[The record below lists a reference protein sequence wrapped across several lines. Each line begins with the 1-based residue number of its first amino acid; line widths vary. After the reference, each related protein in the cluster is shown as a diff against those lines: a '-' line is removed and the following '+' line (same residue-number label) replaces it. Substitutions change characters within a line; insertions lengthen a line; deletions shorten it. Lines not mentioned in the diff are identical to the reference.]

1 MMHLSQYVLLNKE
14 IYLLEAGHA
23 VLQSSNQTLTLGRIA
38 QHIASRPDNY
48 LNAIIR
54 ALALTEGVA
63 PFDMKHAVEC
73 FRVLQA

>member
-54 ALALTEGVA
+54 ALALTEGVV
-63 PFDMKHAVEC
+63 PFDMNLAVQC